1 MKILLPI
8 VLALLGLGAG
18 VGAGLAF
25 RPPAPDEAAAEAHP
39 CAPDAHAA
47 AGEAGPGEPADG
59 HAEATGA
66 EDACI
71 AEADDP
77 FDHAG
82 KPAHDPD
89 LHLTYVPIEKPFI
102 VPVFAKEKITAMV
115 VLSLSVETDEK
126 QSELVAAMQPRLRDR
141 FLQVMFRHANS
152 GGFDGSFTEGR
163 RMDDLR
169 SGLLSA
175 AREVMADA
183 FVGDVL
189 ITEIA
194 RQDV

>member
-1 MKILLPI
+1 M
-8 VLALLGLGAG
+8 
-18 VGAGLAF
+18 F
-25 RPPAPDEAAAEAHP
+25 RP
-39 CAPDAHAA
+39 
-47 AGEAGPGEPADG
+47 
-59 HAEATGA
+59 
-66 EDACI
+66 
-71 AEADDP
+71 
-77 FDHAG
+77 
-82 KPAHDPD
+82 
-89 LHLTYVPIEKPFI
+89 
-102 VPVFAKEKITAMV
+102 
-115 VLSLSVETDEK
+115 
-126 QSELVAAMQPRLRDR
+126 
-141 FLQVMFRHANS
+141 ANS

>member
-8 VLALLGLGAG
+8 ILALLGLGAG

-25 RPPAPDEAAAEAHP
+25 RPPVPEEAVAEVGP
-39 CAPDAHAA
+39 CAPA
-47 AGEAGPGEPADG
+47 EG
-59 HAEATGA
+59 HDEEATEA
-66 EDACI
+66 ADACT
-71 AEADDP
+71 AESDDP
-77 FDHAG
+77 FDHPEKA
-82 KPAHDPD
+82 AHDPD

-102 VPVFAKEKITAMV
+102 VPVFAQEKITAMMV
-115 VLSLSVETDEK
+115 MSLSVETEEK
-126 QSELVAAMQPRLRDR
+126 QSELVAAMAPRLRDR

-169 SGLLSA
+169 AGLLSA
-175 AREVMADA
+175 AREVMAGA